1 MNWVVAIGAGPSQV
15 PYIKLL
21 KEWGYRVLA
30 TDRQADA
37 PGFALADKKAA
48 VSTYD
53 AENTC
58 LQVQEML
65 AGEKIAGVIAPC
77 TGEPLR
83 TAHRVK
89 KNLGLPALPTETVE
103 SLLHKGRLRE
113 RLNLLSNEPVFCRV
127 VKTADKLEKLAR
139 QIEYPVIVKPARG
152 GMGGRGVNLVDQP
165 ERMAAAFEA
174 AQKAGLI
181 DEVVVESLI
190 DGEEYGVSALVYGGE
205 LYVFVVGR
213 ALKDSKLNEI
223 PVGEVIGP
231 GLLPDETTAAMKSL
245 LLAACSE
252 FQLEQA
258 TINVDMIVEKG
269 KQPQIIE
276 IEFAFAD
283 AFDLLAT
290 ACEYDLRTNAL
301 RVMIGLEPERL
312 ERIDC
317 GAEKRYFI
325 HSRPELEL
333 VEGRANARAVNG
345 VVRLDLD
352 EEVRLKLEMPDYT
365 AYMRGHV
372 LVKGADA
379 REAELAVEEVLHRL
393 VFEPKSV
400 LLIGMGDNTWPIVQK
415 AREAGLKVICA
426 NRNARARVFDYADIA
441 LNLDG
446 KDLEGLLAYLFTDE
460 QARNLAGVYSGSDLF
475 LTAANLAQAAG
486 HDGLSVKA
494 AFAAQNKAVSK
505 ILWQKAGMK
514 TPRARLAGSR
524 AEVSRFEE
532 ELTFP
537 CVVKPVDA
545 NSSRGI
551 RRTDSAEEL
560 GPAVE
565 TALQW
570 SAVGKILV
578 EPFISGRLLDIN
590 GFFEGGY
597 FYRAG
602 IVERWSQGSSFF
614 AVDRAACP
622 AVLTPGEED
631 AVYKLLEQASRALE
645 IKDGPVKGDVLLAE
659 DGPCILE
666 VAPRFHGIVASLYL
680 IPLALG
686 IDAYADY
693 FRRLKT
699 GQLKDG
705 AFEATTSRLAV
716 ARTIRVP
723 AGQITAVE
731 RSEEA
736 LDIPGIEAV
745 FWQKKAGDLV
755 KAAAESNE
763 DIAGYVIAD
772 GENRKAVDG
781 ALEKFI
787 ETIKIKVE

>member
-1 MNWVVAIGAGPSQV
+1 MNWVVVIGAGPSQV

-37 PGFALADKKAA
+37 PGFELADLKAA
-48 VSTYD
+48 ISTYD
-53 AENTC
+53 AENTWF
-58 LQVQEML
+58 QVQEML

-83 TAHRVK
+83 TEHLVK
-89 KNLGLPALPTETVE
+89 KNLGLPTLLPETVE
-103 SLLHKGRLRE
+103 RLLHKGLLRE
-113 RLNLLSNEPVFCRV
+113 RLNLISEEPVFCRM
-127 VKTADKLEKLAR
+127 VKTAAKVEKLAL

-152 GMGGRGVNLVDQP
+152 GMGGRGVNRVDQP
-165 ERMAAAFEA
+165 EKMVFAFRM
-174 AQKAGLI
+174 AQKAGLT

-190 DGEEYGVSALVYGGE
+190 DGEEYGISALLYGGK
-205 LYVFVVGR
+205 LYVFAVGR
-213 ALKDSKLNEI
+213 ALKDSQLGEI
-223 PVGEVIGP
+223 PVGEIIGP
-231 GLLPDETTAAMKSL
+231 GLLPDETIAAMKSIL
-245 LLAACSE
+245 LTACRE

-258 TINVDMIVEKG
+258 TLNVDMLVEDG
-269 KQPQIIE
+269 KKPQIIE

-301 RVMIGLEPERL
+301 RVMLGLEPERL
-312 ERIDC
+312 ERIES
-317 GAEKRYFI
+317 GAAKRYFI
-325 HSRPELEL
+325 HTRPETEL
-333 VEGRANARAVNG
+333 VEDRVNARAVNG
-345 VVRLDLD
+345 VVRLCLD
-352 EEVRLKLEMPDYT
+352 EEVRLRLEMAGYT

-372 LVKGADA
+372 LVKGSDA
-379 REAELAVEEVLHRL
+379 REAELAVKEVMQRL
-393 VFEPKSV
+393 LFNHKSV
-400 LLIGMGDNTWPIVQK
+400 LLIGMGDNTWPVVQK

-441 LNLDG
+441 LNIDG
-446 KDLEGLLAYLFTDE
+446 KDLEGLLAYLLTDE
-460 QARNLAGVYSGSDLF
+460 QALNLAGVYSGSDLF

-486 HDGLSVKA
+486 LDSLSVKA

-505 ILWQKAGMK
+505 ILWQQAGIK
-514 TPRARLAGSR
+514 TPGARLAGSR
-524 AEVSRFEE
+524 AEVSRFAE

-551 RRTDSAEEL
+551 SRCDSPAEL
-560 GPAVE
+560 DPAVK
-565 TALQW
+565 TALEW
-570 SAVGKILV
+570 STVGKILI
-578 EPFISGRLLDIN
+578 EPFVSGRLLDIN
-590 GFFEGGY
+590 GFFDGNS

-614 AVDRAACP
+614 AVDRASCP

-631 AVYKLLEQASRALE
+631 CVYELLEQASRALE
-645 IKDGPVKGDVLLAE
+645 IKDGPVKGDVLFAE

-693 FRRLKT
+693 FRCLQT

-705 AFEATTSRLAV
+705 AFQAATNRFAA

-723 AGQITAVE
+723 EGRIAAVE
-731 RSEEA
+731 KVEDA
-736 LDIPGIEAV
+736 LDISGIETV
-745 FWQKKAGDLV
+745 FWQKQIGDLV
-755 KAAAESNE
+755 KASAESNE
-763 DIAGYVIAD
+763 DIAGYVIAV
-772 GENRKAVDG
+772 GANKKTVDR
-781 ALEKFI
+781 ALERFF
-787 ETIKIKVE
+787 ETIKVEVK